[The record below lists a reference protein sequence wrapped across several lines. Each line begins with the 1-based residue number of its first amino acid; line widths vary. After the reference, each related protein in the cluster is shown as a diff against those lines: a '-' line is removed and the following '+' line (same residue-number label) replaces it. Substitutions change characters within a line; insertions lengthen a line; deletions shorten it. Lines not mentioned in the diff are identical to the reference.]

1 METYEY
7 VYGENSGIE
16 KRTDDA
22 GVSREVIGWSMGLV
36 PLQVCINVYKCRWF
50 DPCFFGLVGLLF

>member
-1 METYEY
+1 MALYEY

-22 GVSREVIGWSMGLV
+22 GVSREVIG
-36 PLQVCINVYKCRWF
+36 
-50 DPCFFGLVGLLF
+50 